1 MRTLISRT
9 IGSEISPRM
18 SIGADEIYRPLIVGN
33 NWNKLRIG
41 LSLSLTSSGANYQGT
56 PRLFVGVCTR
66 YKSWG
71 SWNAHAYGLVQ
82 TAATPPVSAGPPN
95 SYNMTMTPV
104 QVIGQTETSIG
115 GNAGIVLTG
124 NPATTRHY
132 YFVGID
138 KTGGTLRMTHFTST
152 NTVSGIYDISPVFAR
167 DLTEMDT
174 PTASSFNS
182 GSFST
187 TASLNE
193 ATNGPLDCVNIGWSM
208 TNYPLE
214 INEITVA
221 YNL

>member
-41 LSLSLTSSGANYQGT
+41 LSLSFTTSGANYQGT
-56 PRLFVGVCTR
+56 PRFFIGVCTR

-82 TAATPPVSAGPPN
+82 TNATPTVSAGPPN
-95 SYNMTMTPV
+95 NYSFTMTPV

-115 GNAGIVLTG
+115 GNAGAVLAASNG
-124 NPATTRHY
+124 TTRHF
-132 YFVGID
+132 YFMSID
-138 KTGGTLRMTHFTST
+138 KTGGTMRMTHLTST
-152 NTVSGIYDISPVFAR
+152 NSISGVYDIPPPWAR
-167 DLTEMDT
+167 DITEMEVPAT
-174 PTASSFNS
+174 TSFGA

-187 TASLNE
+187 TAALDE
-193 ATNGPLDCVNIGWSM
+193 AANGPLDCVNIGWSM

-221 YNL
+221 YSL

>member
-18 SIGADEIYRPLIVGN
+18 SIGADEIYRPLIVGG

-41 LSLSLTSSGANYQGT
+41 LSFSFTNPGATLAGT
-56 PRLFVGVCTR
+56 PRFFIGVCSR

-71 SWNAHAYGLVQ
+71 SWNAHAYGLV
-82 TAATPPVSAGPPN
+82 TTGANMTLNAGPPVN
-95 SYNMTMTPV
+95 ISAQVTPV

-115 GNAGIVLTG
+115 GNAGAVLVASNG
-124 NPATTRHY
+124 TTRHF
-132 YFVGID
+132 YFMSLD
-138 KTGGTLRMTHFTST
+138 KTGGTLRMTHLTST
-152 NTVSGIYDISPVFAR
+152 NSISGVYDVPPAWAR
-167 DLTEMDT
+167 DITEMDT
-174 PTASSFNS
+174 PTATSFGA

-193 ATNGPLDCVNIGWSM
+193 AANGALDCVNIGWSV
-208 TNYPLE
+208 TNFPLE
-214 INEITVA
+214 INEINVA